1 MKFLLSV
8 IAVCLVMI
16 TSKLYIPEAHA
27 EVGGMDYIDLQYDD
41 DFTNAVKGV
50 VSMACNINVS
60 TYADVDGDTVWLNF
74 YKNVDC
80 I

>member
-27 EVGGMDYIDLQYDD
+27 EVGGMDSYDLRSDYDFKRAVQSIVEYCSVD
-41 DFTNAVKGV
+41 DEDIV
-50 VSMACNINVS
+50 C
-60 TYADVDGDTVWLNF
+60 
-74 YKNVDC
+74 
-80 I
+80 

>member
-27 EVGGMDYIDLQYDD
+27 EVGGMDTWILRHDD
-41 DFTNAVKGV
+41 DFKEAVKYVVEYNCYTEAQGV
-50 VSMACNINVS
+50 IMKCDRQTKYGN
-60 TYADVDGDTVWLNF
+60 
-74 YKNVDC
+74 
-80 I
+80 